1 LFHYHTLNNIRNLKT
16 LTWEPEYGIQN
27 PLLMTVTNQIPF
39 PKRNIW
45 EPILTL
51 QQRMD
56 LGKKQRTI
64 TPREAHAQAA
74 PSKDRADPIQLL
86 IESEKGRV
94 EKLVPIRY
102 GRMLQSPFA
111 YMRGSAIVMAEDLSH
126 TPCSGI
132 YVQCCG
138 DCHLMNFGGYA
149 TPERNQVFDINDFDE
164 TLPAPFEWDVK
175 RLVASVIIAGRY
187 KQFSEKENRKAALA
201 AADTYSKK
209 IREFAMM
216 RQLEIWYNR
225 LDEASIIDLF
235 KLDRLFVKRVKAITS
250 KARLHTHEHIF
261 PAISELKNGKRK
273 FQDQKPLI
281 YHPPD
286 VEKLIESGYAFFD
299 EYYKSLSDDRK
310 SLLSRYKIEDI
321 ALKVVGV
328 GSVGTHCLIGLFT
341 ANEEDA
347 IILQFK
353 EGSRSVLEKYAG
365 DSVYG
370 NHGERIVNGQR
381 LMQTV
386 SDIFLGWTKSQNGTE
401 FYVRQLRDMKAS
413 ANPDN
418 FTPRTLEEYATL
430 CGWAL
435 AKSHAKAGRSP
446 EITGYIGKTN
456 VFTEAVTDFAVGYA
470 NRTEK
475 DFALLKAAE
484 KNQRIKAI
492 FEKPSK

>member
-1 LFHYHTLNNIRNLKT
+1 
-16 LTWEPEYGIQN
+16 
-27 PLLMTVTNQIPF
+27 MTVTNQIPF

-45 EPILTL
+45 EPILSL

-56 LGKKQRTI
+56 LGKNQRSVTS
-64 TPREAHAQAA
+64 REAHAQSVS
-74 PSKDRADPIQLL
+74 SKDRADPIQLL

-94 EKLVPIRY
+94 ESLVPIRY
-102 GRMLQSPFA
+102 GRMLQSTFA
-111 YMRGSAIVMAEDLSH
+111 FLRGSAIVMAEDLSH
-126 TPCSGI
+126 APCSGI

-175 RLVASVIIAGRY
+175 RLAASIIVAGRY
-187 KQFSEKENRKAALA
+187 RQFSDKESKKAAFA
-201 AADTYSKK
+201 AVNIYSEK
-209 IREFAMM
+209 IRDFAMM

-225 LDEASIIDLF
+225 LDEASIIDMF
-235 KLDRLFVKRVKAITS
+235 QLDRLFVKKVKAVTQ
-250 KARLHTHEHIF
+250 KAKLHTHEHVF
-261 PAISELKNGKRK
+261 PGISEIKNGKRK
-273 FQDQKPLI
+273 ILDHRPLI

-286 VEKLIESGYAFFD
+286 IEKSIERGFAFFD
-299 EYYKSLSDDRK
+299 AYYNSLSDDRK

-328 GSVGTHCLIGLFT
+328 GSVGTRCLIGLFS
-341 ANEEDA
+341 ANEDDA

-353 EGSRSVLEKYAG
+353 EGSQSVLEKYAG
-365 DSVYG
+365 SSVYG
-370 NHGERIVNGQR
+370 NHGERIANGQR

-386 SDIFLGWTKSQNGTE
+386 SDIFLGWTKSNDGSE

-413 ANPDN
+413 ANADN
-418 FTPRTLEEYATL
+418 FTPKLLLEYASI

-446 EITGYIGKTN
+446 EIAGYIGKTEI
-456 VFTEAVTDFAVGYA
+456 FAEAITDFAVHYA
-470 NRTEK
+470 DRTEK
-475 DFALLKAAE
+475 DYALLKTAE

-492 FEKPSK
+492 FETPSK

>member
-1 LFHYHTLNNIRNLKT
+1 MEAGRN
-16 LTWEPEYGIQN
+16 
-27 PLLMTVTNQIPF
+27 
-39 PKRNIW
+39 
-45 EPILTL
+45 
-51 QQRMD
+51 QR
-56 LGKKQRTI
+56 LI
-64 TPREAHAQAA
+64 TPREAHAQKV

-86 IESEKGRV
+86 IDSEKGRV
-94 EKLVPIRY
+94 QELVPIRY

-111 YMRGSAIVMAEDLSH
+111 FLRGAAMVMAEDLSNS
-126 TPCSGI
+126 PCSGI

-175 RLVASVIIAGRY
+175 RLAASIMVAGRY
-187 KQFSEKENRKAALA
+187 KQFSEKDSSKAAFGAVKL
-201 AADTYSKK
+201 YSQK

-225 LDEASIIDLF
+225 LDEASIIEKF
-235 KLDRLFVKRVKAITS
+235 SLDRLFLQKVKNITE

-261 PAISELKNGKRK
+261 PGISELKNGKRR
-273 FQDQKPLI
+273 FLDHQPLI

-286 VEKLIESGYAFFD
+286 IEKSIESGFAFFD
-299 EYYKSLSDDRK
+299 AYYNSLSDDRK

-328 GSVGTHCLIGLFT
+328 GSVGTRCLIGLFT
-341 ANEEDA
+341 ANENDA

-353 EGSRSVLEKYAG
+353 EGNRSVLEKYAG
-365 DSVYG
+365 DSVYE
-370 NHGERIVNGQR
+370 NHGERIANGQR

-386 SDIFLGWTKSQNGTE
+386 SDIFLGWTKTQDGTE

-413 ANPDN
+413 ANADH
-418 FTPRTLEEYATL
+418 FTPRLLLDYASL
-430 CGWAL
+430 CAWAL

-446 EITGYIGKTN
+446 EIAGYIGKGD
-456 VFTEAVTDFAVGYA
+456 VFADAVTEFAAKYA
-470 NRTEK
+470 DRTEK
-475 DFALLKAAE
+475 DYALLQEAE
-484 KNQRIKAI
+484 KSKRI
-492 FEKPSK
+492 EVVYE

>member
-1 LFHYHTLNNIRNLKT
+1 MI
-16 LTWEPEYGIQN
+16 
-27 PLLMTVTNQIPF
+27 VTNQIPF

-56 LGKKQRTI
+56 LGKNQRTV
-64 TPREAHAQAA
+64 TSREAHAEPA

-94 EKLVPIRY
+94 EALVPIRY

-111 YMRGSAIVMAEDLSH
+111 FLRGSAAVMAEDLSH

-132 YVQCCG
+132 FVQCCG

-175 RLVASVIIAGRY
+175 RLATSIVVAGRY
-187 KQFSEKENRKAALA
+187 KQFSDKDSKKAAFA
-201 AADTYSKK
+201 AVNIYAQK

-216 RQLEIWYNR
+216 RQLDICFNR
-225 LDEASIIDLF
+225 LDEASIIDMF
-235 KLDRLFVKRVKAITS
+235 KLDRLFVKKVKAINQ
-250 KARLHTHEHIF
+250 KARQHTHEHVF
-261 PAISELKNGKRK
+261 PGISELKNGRRK
-273 FQDQKPLI
+273 ILDHRPLI

-286 VEKLIESGYAFFD
+286 IEKSIERGFAFFD
-299 EYYKSLSDDRK
+299 AYFNSLSDDRK
-310 SLLSRYKIEDI
+310 SLLGRYKIEDI

-328 GSVGTHCLIGLFT
+328 GSVGTRCLIGLFS
-341 ANEEDA
+341 ANDEDA

-353 EGSRSVLEKYAG
+353 EGGQSVLEKYAG
-365 DSVYG
+365 KSVYE
-370 NHGERIVNGQR
+370 NHGERIANGQR

-386 SDIFLGWTKSQNGTE
+386 SDIFLGWTSTQEGIE

-418 FTPRTLEEYATL
+418 FTPKLLLEYASI

-446 EITGYIGKTN
+446 EITGYIGKTEI
-456 VFTEAVTDFAVGYA
+456 FAEALTEFAVHYA
-470 NRTEK
+470 DRTEK
-475 DFALLKAAE
+475 DFALLKTAE
-484 KNQRIKAI
+484 KNQRIKVI
-492 FEKPSK
+492 YETPTK